1 MARTILDI
9 DLDALP
15 ADDRG
20 AITWAAIAAEHGA
33 DHLIDVAV
41 CAIAKGRPKL
51 ARNARAAHV
60 RELMRADGL
69 TGRRGRPMKGRTR
82 RDARLVVFIEQSV
95 KDQIARSRGTGES
108 YADVITRWATEH
120 GVKA

>member
-33 DHLIDVAV
+33 DHLIDVA
-41 CAIAKGRPKL
+41 AT
-51 ARNARAAHV
+51 RAPPTFAN
-60 RELMRADGL
+60 
-69 TGRRGRPMKGRTR
+69 
-82 RDARLVVFIEQSV
+82 
-95 KDQIARSRGTGES
+95 
-108 YADVITRWATEH
+108 
-120 GVKA
+120 